1 MKETID
7 NMHEPDKENVTEVPA
22 TAVGRPLW
30 RRLLKWTAVTVGIV
44 VALFVLVCTLIV
56 WILTPPRLT
65 PMVGHYAS
73 EYLNADVKASRIELT
88 FWHTFPELTVEV
100 DSLSVVSRSLDG
112 LPDSVKATL
121 PAGVDSLL
129 SIGSFRG
136 GVNVA
141 ALLAARISL
150 YDVVFNG
157 LDANLVQVNDSVANY
172 DIVPPSTEESDDES
186 SFAVP
191 YLSINRFAITDARSL
206 RYRSLADSLDIAVG
220 LHSVELAGEKAPVYA
235 LAFSGDV
242 KMPLLSEFDFESLAF
257 GATGSV
263 VWERESPLSLAFKDF
278 DIYADEFK
286 TVVSSVVDFSEP
298 LTVKSLRVAFE
309 GWDVSHILPHLP
321 ADVRSLAAPLKT
333 DMAVRGGLELV
344 RPWVAADTL
353 LPSVDF
359 FVEVPACKMTYQALT
374 IDRFATLISGHIDR
388 QEAMNMSY
396 VNVEKF
402 LVDGEGVDIDL
413 SVKATDIFSDP
424 LLDGRFQGKVNFEG
438 IPRGIRER
446 IPGKVEGLLSGHS
459 EFRFLLSDLTPQSF
473 HRLNASGELRL
484 NNLSVELD
492 SLGAVYTH
500 EALLRFGTNN
510 SFVRDDV
517 KVDSLLQLSLKVD
530 TLSALADGIDLQVR
544 DFLAGVGSVNRSS
557 SSDTTSINPFGG
569 RVSAGLLKINVPE
582 DTLRLWAKDAD
593 IRGSLLRYKGDG
605 KLPMVKLSASLGGLL
620 MGQSLTKVAVGDAE
634 LDMTLHKRAPRRRQS
649 ATGRR
654 AAATVSASVVST
666 DASPAPARSVR
677 LSAVAD
683 SVAAGEDIDISLS
696 GDEQR
701 LLRNWD
707 VEGTLRA
714 SAGRL
719 VTPSFPLLNRLKNVD
734 LTFSTDS
741 VVLRDLYYSAG
752 QSDFLINGTISNI
765 RRALLSSRRD
775 NTLGVDF
782 SVVSDTINVNQ
793 IVRALFAGASVSHST
808 DSAMVW
814 SEDEAAEE
822 RIREMADTAAPSPFL
837 VPRNLRANLVMKADR
852 VLYSDLELYGFHG
865 NVMAYD
871 GAVNLHD
878 LAVSTDVGSIG
889 LNGLYAAPTAEDL
902 QFGLGMKVDRFRLD
916 RLSDLV
922 PAIDSL
928 MPLLKDFAGIVNAD
942 IAVTTRL
949 EPNMDID
956 IPSLKAAV
964 KIEGDSLVLLD
975 ADTFKSLSKWLMFK
989 NKKRN
994 LIDHMAVEA
1003 VIDDSRLELYP
1014 FMFNIDRYQLGVMG
1028 SNDLAM
1034 NMDYHISVLKS
1045 PIPFKFGINIKG
1057 TPDNMKIR
1065 LGGAKY
1071 KDNMAI
1077 ERREIADST
1086 RINLVEQIN
1095 NVFRRGVTKAR
1106 QGRLNFRP
1114 RSGATGVSANVPAMP
1129 SLVDGG
1135 DGLTAADSLRFIRE
1149 GLIEN
1154 PDTLR
1159 FPVGQRQ

>member
-7 NMHEPDKENVTEVPA
+7 NMHEPNTGNVAEVPA
-22 TAVGRPLW
+22 AGRRPLW
-30 RRLLKWTAVTVGIV
+30 RRLLKWSAVTVGIV
-44 VALFVLVCTLIV
+44 IALFVVVCTLIV

-100 DSLSVVSRSLDG
+100 DSLSVVSRSLDV
-112 LPDSVKATL
+112 LPDSVRATL

-172 DIVPPSTEESDDES
+172 DIVPPSAEESDDDS

-235 LAFSGDV
+235 LSFAGDV

-257 GATGSV
+257 GANGSV
-263 VWERESPLSLAFKDF
+263 VWERQSPLSLAFKDF
-278 DIYADEFK
+278 DVYADEFK

-321 ADVRSLAAPLKT
+321 TEIRSLASPLKT
-333 DMAVRGGLELV
+333 DMTVRGGVELV
-344 RPWVAADTL
+344 RPWLVADSL

-359 FVEVPACKMTYQALT
+359 FVEVPDCKMTYQALK
-374 IDRFATLISGHIDR
+374 IDRFATLISGHIDH
-388 QEAMNMSY
+388 QETQNMSY

-402 LVDGEGVDIDL
+402 LVDGVGVDMEL

-424 LLDGRFQGKVNFEG
+424 LIEGRFQGQVNFEG

-446 IPGKVEGLLSGHS
+446 IPGKIEGLLSGHS

-473 HRLNASGELRL
+473 HRLNASGELRF
-484 NNLSVELD
+484 NGLSVELD
-492 SLGAVYTH
+492 SLGAVYAH

-557 SSDTTSINPFGG
+557 SSDTASINPFGG
-569 RVSAGLLKINVPE
+569 RVSAGLLKINVPD
-582 DTLRLWAKDAD
+582 DTMRLWAKEAD

-634 LDMTLHKRAPRRRQS
+634 LDLTLHKRAPRRR
-649 ATGRR
+649 R
-654 AAATVSASVVST
+654 VSAGGNGGATATRPPVSM
-666 DASPAPARSVR
+666 PAM
-677 LSAVAD
+677 AD
-683 SVAAGEDIDISLS
+683 SVTPVTPVDEVDISLS
-696 GDEQR
+696 GEERR
-701 LLRNWD
+701 LLRSWD

-734 LTFSTDS
+734 LAFSTDS

-814 SEDEAAEE
+814 SEDEAGEE

-837 VPRNLRANLVMKADR
+837 VPRNLRANLVMRADR

-865 NVMAYD
+865 NVMTYD

-889 LNGLYAAPTAEDL
+889 LNGLYAAPSADDL

-1003 VIDDSRLELYP
+1003 VIDDSRVELYP

-1057 TPDNMKIR
+1057 TPDKMKIR

-1086 RINLVEQIN
+1086 RINLVEQID

-1114 RSGATGVSANVPAMP
+1114 RSGGAAASANVPAVP